1 MERRLGS
8 MCNHVLILGVEN
20 VPTLLINSPAV
31 PLVTSNMAQVPAH
44 AMAFFLWIQWT
55 IERTEGKPGL
65 VFTGRFR

>member
-8 MCNHVLILGVEN
+8 MCNHFLSLGLEN
-20 VPTLLINSPAV
+20 VLTLLINSPTV
-31 PLVTSNMAQVPAH
+31 PLVTSNMAQVPVH